1 MNDSDSAIKET
12 AALPVVPDGGP
23 GGGIEYGAT
32 PPDRPDLRAA
42 LLSGQFL
49 GSRDHALEDALTDFL
64 GAKDDD
70 ALALWLPAGWHGAE
84 EDARGLLDRD
94 IVAIDAMLS
103 EQLDAILHH
112 DRLRRLE
119 GTWRG
124 LAWLIGGMDH
134 GARLK
139 AKILN
144 VGWAEI
150 CRDLERAVEFDQSQ
164 MFRKIYEEEFG
175 MPGGEPYGLMIV
187 DHDVRHRSGPTSRTD
202 DVSALAALASV
213 AAAAFCPTIVGASP
227 VLLEVDDFADLATVT
242 DIASP
247 LRNADH
253 ARWRN
258 LTTRVDTRFLGI
270 TLPRLLA
277 RPPWEDDGTR
287 ADRFRYAEYAPEAKD
302 RVWMSAGFA
311 FGQVV
316 ARAFA
321 QSAWPGDT
329 RGADLDRL
337 GGGIVDEMP
346 VEPFR
351 TDPDG
356 VWIRK
361 SVEIVWND
369 RQEKELLD
377 AGLIPLASIPFA
389 DELVFGAARSPLV
402 PQRFTGTNADAANAN
417 ARLSNQLNTIMCASR
432 FAHYV
437 KMLGR
442 QMVGSFKTAEEIE
455 EVLDGWIKQYVRS
468 NAPYET
474 RSRYPLIA
482 GKVSVHELTGKPGSF
497 GCTVFLQPHYQ
508 IDDVAASFQLVTDLG
523 GR

>member
-1 MNDSDSAIKET
+1 VNDSASAIDET
-12 AALPVVPDGGP
+12 ITLVPDGGT
-23 GGGIEYGAT
+23 AT
-32 PPDRPDLRAA
+32 PLRPELRAA
-42 LLSGQFL
+42 VLSGKFL
-49 GSRDHALEDALTDFL
+49 GSRDQALEDALADFL
-64 GAKDDD
+64 AARNDD
-70 ALALWLPAGWHGAE
+70 ALAYWLPDGWHGSP
-84 EDARGLLDRD
+84 DDVRGLLDRD

-124 LAWLIGGMDH
+124 LHWLVCGMDH

-139 AKILN
+139 ARILN
-144 VGWAEI
+144 IGWADI

-164 MFRKIYEEEFG
+164 MFRKIYEDEFG
-175 MPGGEPYGLMIV
+175 TPGGEPYGLMIV
-187 DHDVRHRSGPTSRTD
+187 DHDVRHRSGPDSRTD

-287 ADRFRYAEYAPEAKD
+287 ADLFRYAEYAPEAKH

-337 GGGIVDEMP
+337 GGGIVDQMP
-346 VEPFR
+346 VESFR

-361 SVEIVWND
+361 PVEIVWND

-402 PQRFTGTNADAANAN
+402 PQRFTGNNAEAANAN

-455 EVLDGWIKQYVRS
+455 DALDGWIKQFVRS

-474 RSRYPLIA
+474 RARYPLIA
-482 GKVSVHELTGKPGSF
+482 GKVTVHELPGKPGSF

>member
-1 MNDSDSAIKET
+1 VTEANET
-12 AALPVVPDGGP
+12 LLAELLLPAEPVTNEPVQ
-23 GGGIEYGAT
+23 
-32 PPDRPDLRAA
+32 DRPDLRAA
-42 LLSGQFL
+42 ILDGRFI
-49 GSRDHALEDALTDFL
+49 GSRNQTLEDALADFL
-64 GAKDDD
+64 NAHNED
-70 ALALWLPAGWHGAE
+70 ALTRWLPAGWHGTA
-84 EDARGLLDRD
+84 DDLRGLLDRD
-94 IVAIDAMLS
+94 IAAIDAMLS
-103 EQLDAILHH
+103 AQLDAVLHH
-112 DRLRRLE
+112 ERLRRLE
-119 GTWRG
+119 GCWRG
-124 LAWLIGGMDH
+124 LAWLVGGVEH

-139 AKILN
+139 TKILN
-144 VGWAEI
+144 VTWPEI
-150 CRDLERAVEFDQSQ
+150 CRDLERAVEFDQSHL
-164 MFRKIYEEEFG
+164 FRKIYEEEFG

-187 DHDVRHRSGPTSRTD
+187 DHDVRHRSGPASRTD
-202 DVSALAALASV
+202 DVSALAALAGV

-227 VLLEVDDFADLATVT
+227 ALLDVDDFADLATVT

-247 LRNADH
+247 LRNAEH

-258 LTTRVDTRFLGI
+258 MTARVDTRFLGV

-287 ADRFRYAEYAPEAKD
+287 SDGFRYAEYVPEAKD

-337 GGGIVDEMP
+337 GGGIIDEMP
-346 VEPFR
+346 VESFR
-351 TDPDG
+351 TDPDR

-361 SVEIVWND
+361 PVEIVWND
-369 RQEKELLD
+369 RQERELLD
-377 AGLIPLASIPFA
+377 AGLIPLASIPHC
-389 DELVFGAARSPLV
+389 DELVFGAARSPMV
-402 PQRFTGTNADAANAN
+402 PQRHTGPNADAANAN
-417 ARLSNQLNTIMCASR
+417 ARLSNQINTIMCASR
-432 FAHYV
+432 FAHYI

-442 QMVGSFKTAEEIE
+442 QMVGSFKTAPEIE
-455 EVLDGWIKQYVRS
+455 KVLDDWIKQYVRG

-482 GKVSVHELTGKPGSF
+482 GKVTVSELTGKPGSF

-508 IDDVAASFQLVTDLG
+508 IDDVAASFQLVTDLS

>member
-1 MNDSDSAIKET
+1 MNDSTPALDET
-12 AALPVVPDGGP
+12 IALTV
-23 GGGIEYGAT
+23 GAESGVGAPAT
-32 PPDRPDLRAA
+32 VDLRGAI
-42 LLSGQFL
+42 LSGQFL
-49 GSRDHALEDALTDFL
+49 GSRDRTLEDALVGFL
-64 GAKDDD
+64 DAADED
-70 ALALWLPAGWHGAE
+70 ALGLWLPAGWHGTA
-84 EDARGLLDRD
+84 DDIRGLLDRD
-94 IVAIDAMLS
+94 IAAIDAMLS
-103 EQLDAILHH
+103 EQLDAVLHH
-112 DRLRRLE
+112 ERLRRLE
-119 GTWRG
+119 GSWRG
-124 LAWLIGGMDH
+124 LAWLVGGMEH

-139 AKILN
+139 AKVLN
-144 VGWAEI
+144 VSWPEI
-150 CRDLERAVEFDQSQ
+150 CRDLERAVEFDQSNL
-164 MFRKIYEEEFG
+164 FRKVYEEEFG
-175 MPGGEPYGLMIV
+175 MPGGEPYGVLLI
-187 DHDVRHRSGPTSRTD
+187 DHDIRHRSGPTARTD
-202 DVSALAALASV
+202 DISALASLASI
-213 AAAAFCPTIVGASP
+213 AAAAFCPTIVGVHPA
-227 VLLEVDDFADLATVT
+227 LLEVDDFADLATVT
-242 DIASP
+242 DIASA
-247 LRNADH
+247 LRNAEH
-253 ARWRN
+253 SRWRN
-258 LTTRVDTRFLGI
+258 LTTRTDTRFLGI

-287 ADRFRYAEYAPEAKD
+287 ADGFRYAEYAPEAKD

-346 VEPFR
+346 VEPFH
-351 TDPDG
+351 TDPG
-356 VWIRK
+356 RVWIRK
-361 SVEIVWND
+361 AVEIVWND
-369 RQEKELLD
+369 RQERELLD
-377 AGLIPLASIPFA
+377 AGLIPLAAIPHT

-402 PQRFTGTNADAANAN
+402 PQRFTGNNADAANAN

-432 FAHYV
+432 FAHYI

-442 QMVGSFKTAEEIE
+442 QMVGSFKTAAEIE
-455 EVLDGWIKQYVRS
+455 QALDGWIKQYVRS

-508 IDDVAASFQLVTDLG
+508 IDDVAASFQLVTDLS

>member
-1 MNDSDSAIKET
+1 VNDTTPAIDET
-12 AALPVVPDGGP
+12 IEFTMA
-23 GGGIEYGAT
+23 GGGGAERCE
-32 PPDRPDLRAA
+32 RPDIRGNV
-42 LLSGQFL
+42 LSGRFL
-49 GSRDHALEDALTDFL
+49 GRRDMPLEDALAEFL
-64 GAKDDD
+64 SAEADT
-70 ALALWLPAGWHGAE
+70 ALELWLPSGWHG
-84 EDARGLLDRD
+84 DADDLRGLLDRD
-94 IVAIDAMLS
+94 IAAIDAMLS

-124 LAWLIGGMDH
+124 LAWLVGGMEA

-164 MFRKIYEEEFG
+164 LFRKIYEDEFG
-175 MPGGEPYGLMIV
+175 MPGGEPYGVMIV
-187 DHDVRHRSGPTSRTD
+187 DHDIRHRAGPSSRTD
-202 DVSALAALASV
+202 DISALAALASV
-213 AAAAFCPTIVGASP
+213 SAAAFCPTIVGASP
-227 VLLEVDDFADLATVT
+227 ALLEVDEFADLATVT

-258 LTTRVDTRFLGI
+258 LTTRVDTRFIGVI
-270 TLPRLLA
+270 LPRLLA

-302 RVWMSAGFA
+302 RVWMSAGYA

-337 GGGIVDEMP
+337 GGGIVADAP
-346 VEPFR
+346 CEPFR
-351 TDPDG
+351 TDPDR

-361 SVEIVWND
+361 PLEIVWND
-369 RQEKELLD
+369 RQERELLD
-377 AGLIPLASIPFA
+377 AGLIPLASIPYS
-389 DELVFGAARSPLV
+389 DELVFGAARSPMV
-402 PQRFTGTNADAANAN
+402 PPRFIGATADAANAN

-432 FAHYV
+432 FAHYI

-455 EVLDGWIKQYVRS
+455 LVLDTWIKQYVRS
-468 NAPYET
+468 NAPYES
-474 RSRYPLIA
+474 RARYPLLD
-482 GKVSVHELTGKPGSF
+482 GKVSVHELVGKPGSF

-508 IDDVAASFQLVTDLG
+508 IDDVAASFQLVTDLS

>member
-1 MNDSDSAIKET
+1 VNDTSPAIDVATLAVAE
-12 AALPVVPDGGP
+12 DGG
-23 GGGIEYGAT
+23 AAVL
-32 PPDRPDLRAA
+32 DRPDIRSCV
-42 LLSGQFL
+42 LSGKFL
-49 GSRDHALEDALTDFL
+49 GNRDHALEDTLVDFL
-64 GAKDDD
+64 SAGEEA
-70 ALALWLPAGWHGAE
+70 ALSIWLPVGWRGNT
-84 EDARGLLDRD
+84 DDVRGLLDRD
-94 IVAIDAMLS
+94 IAAIDAMLS

-112 DRLRRLE
+112 ERLRRLE
-119 GTWRG
+119 GCWRG
-124 LAWLIGGMDH
+124 LAWLVGGVDL

-139 AKILN
+139 VKILN
-144 VGWAEI
+144 ITWPEI
-150 CRDLERAVEFDQSQ
+150 CRDLERAVEFDQSNL
-164 MFRKIYEEEFG
+164 FRKIYEDEFG
-175 MPGGEPYGLMIV
+175 TPGGEPYGVLII

-202 DVSALAALASV
+202 DISALAHLAGI

-227 VLLEVDDFADLATVT
+227 ALLEVDDFADLATVT

-247 LRNADH
+247 FRDADH

-258 LTTRVDTRFLGI
+258 LTTRVDTRFIGI
-270 TLPRLLA
+270 VLPRLLA
-277 RPPWEDDGTR
+277 RPPWEQDGTR
-287 ADRFRYAEYAPEAKD
+287 PDGFRYAEYAPEARD

-329 RGADLDRL
+329 RGADLDRI
-337 GGGIVDEMP
+337 GGGLVDEMP
-346 VEPFR
+346 VESFR

-369 RQEKELLD
+369 RQERELLD
-377 AGLIPLASIPFA
+377 AGLIPLASIPHT
-389 DELVFGAARSPLV
+389 DELVFGAARSPMV
-402 PQRFTGTNADAANAN
+402 PQRYTGTNADAANAN

-432 FAHYV
+432 FAHYI
-437 KMLGR
+437 KMMGR
-442 QMVGSFKTAEEIE
+442 QMVGSFKTAEEME
-455 EVLDGWIKQYVRS
+455 KVLDNWIKQYVRA
-468 NAPYET
+468 NAPYEV
-474 RSRYPLIA
+474 RARYPLID

>member
-1 MNDSDSAIKET
+1 MSDADAVLAET
-12 AALPVVPDGGP
+12 AAAVSEGGTARAP
-23 GGGIEYGAT
+23 
-32 PPDRPDLRAA
+32 LRATI
-42 LLSGQFL
+42 LSGQFL
-49 GSRDHALEDALTDFL
+49 GSRDRELEVALSAFFAANEA
-64 GAKDDD
+64 D
-70 ALALWLPAGWHGAE
+70 ALAYWLPDGWHGT
-84 EDARGLLDRD
+84 DDDLRGLLDRD

-112 DRLRRLE
+112 DRMRRLE
-119 GTWRG
+119 GSWRG
-124 LAWLIGGMDH
+124 LAWLVNGMDH

-144 VGWAEI
+144 IGWAEI

-164 MFRKIYEEEFG
+164 MFRKIYEDEFG
-175 MPGGEPYGLMIV
+175 TPGGEPYGLMIV
-187 DHDVRHRSGPTSRTD
+187 DHNVRHRSSPTARTD
-202 DVSALAALASV
+202 DVSALAALAGV
-213 AAAAFCPTIVGASP
+213 AAAAFCPMILGASP

-242 DIASP
+242 DIAGP
-247 LRNADH
+247 LRNAEH
-253 ARWRN
+253 TRWRN
-258 LTTRVDTRFLGI
+258 FTTRVDTRFLGI
-270 TLPRLLA
+270 ALPRLLA

-287 ADRFRYAEYAPEAKD
+287 ADHFRYAEYAPEAKD

-311 FGQVV
+311 FGHVV

-321 QSAWPGDT
+321 QSGWPGDI

-337 GGGIVDEMP
+337 GGGIVDDMP
-346 VEPFR
+346 VESFR

-369 RQEKELLD
+369 HQERELLD
-377 AGLIPLASIPFA
+377 AGLIPLAAIPFA

-402 PQRFTGTNADAANAN
+402 QQRYIGAHADAANAN
-417 ARLSNQLNTIMCASR
+417 ARLSNQLNTILCASR

-442 QMVGSFKTAEEIE
+442 QMVGSFRTAEEIE
-455 EVLDGWIKQYVRS
+455 AVLDGWIRQYVRS

-474 RSRYPLIA
+474 RARYPLVA
-482 GKVSVHELTGKPGSF
+482 GKVTVHELPGKPGSF

-508 IDDVAASFQLVTDLG
+508 IDDVAASFQLVTDLS

>member
-1 MNDSDSAIKET
+1 VSDASPAIDET
-12 AALPVVPDGGP
+12 IIVKVVRDGGVAAR
-23 GGGIEYGAT
+23 E
-32 PPDRPDLRAA
+32 RPDVRDVVLNGR
-42 LLSGQFL
+42 FL
-49 GSRDHALEDALTDFL
+49 GSRDPAVRDLLTDFL
-64 GAKDDD
+64 AARDDD
-70 ALALWLPAGWHGAE
+70 ALALWLPAGWHGTA
-84 EDARGLLDRD
+84 DDVRGLLDRD
-94 IVAIDAMLS
+94 IAALDALLS

-124 LAWLIGGMDH
+124 LAWLVGGLDS

-139 AKILN
+139 TKILN

-150 CRDLERAVEFDQSQ
+150 CRDLERAVEFDQSNL
-164 MFRKIYEEEFG
+164 FRKIYEDEFG
-175 MPGGEPYGLMIV
+175 TPGGEPYGMMLI
-187 DHDVRHRSGPTSRTD
+187 DHDIRHRPGPTSRTD

-227 VLLEVDDFADLATVT
+227 ALLEVDDFADLATVT

-258 LTTRVDTRFLGI
+258 LTTRVDTRFIGI

-277 RPPWEDDGTR
+277 RPPWQEDGTR
-287 ADRFRYAEYAPEAKD
+287 DEGFRYAEYAPEAKH

-311 FGQVV
+311 YGRVV

-337 GGGIVDEMP
+337 GGGIVDDMP
-346 VEPFR
+346 VESFH

-369 RQEKELLD
+369 RQERELLD
-377 AGLIPLASIPFA
+377 AGLIPLSSIPHA

-402 PQRFTGTNADAANAN
+402 PQRYTGPTADAANAN

-442 QMVGSFKTAEEIE
+442 QMVGSYKTAEEIE
-455 EVLDGWIKQYVRS
+455 QVLDEWIKQFVRS

-474 RSRYPLIA
+474 RARYPLIA
-482 GKVSVHELTGKPGSF
+482 GKVTVHELTGKPGSF

>member
-1 MNDSDSAIKET
+1 MNDSTSAIDET
-12 AALPVVPDGGP
+12 IALAVLPDGGDVTA
-23 GGGIEYGAT
+23 E
-32 PPDRPDLRAA
+32 RPRLRAA
-42 LLSGQFL
+42 VLSGRFL
-49 GSRDHALEDALTDFL
+49 GSRDYALEDALTGFL
-64 GAKDDD
+64 AANNDD
-70 ALALWLPAGWHGAE
+70 ALDHWLPAGWHGSA
-84 EDARGLLDRD
+84 DDVRGLLDRD

-124 LAWLIGGMDH
+124 MAWLIGGMDA

-139 AKILN
+139 VKILN

-164 MFRKIYEEEFG
+164 TFRKIYEDEFG
-175 MPGGEPYGLMIV
+175 MPGGEPYGLMII
-187 DHDVRHRSGPTSRTD
+187 DHDVRHRSGATSRTD
-202 DVSALAALASV
+202 DVSALAALAGV
-213 AAAAFCPTIVGASP
+213 AAAAFCPMIVGASP

-242 DIASP
+242 YIASP

-258 LTTRVDTRFLGI
+258 LTTRTDTRFLGI

-287 ADRFRYAEYAPEAKD
+287 ADNFRYAEYAPEAKD
-302 RVWMSAGFA
+302 RVWMSAGYA

-337 GGGIVDEMP
+337 GGGIVDAMP

-369 RQEKELLD
+369 RQERELLD
-377 AGLIPLASIPFA
+377 AGLIPLAAIPHA

-402 PQRFTGTNADAANAN
+402 PQRFTGVNSDAANAN
-417 ARLSNQLNTIMCASR
+417 ARLSNQINTIMCASR

-455 EVLDGWIKQYVRS
+455 EVLDGWLKQYVRS

-474 RSRYPLIA
+474 RARYPLIA
-482 GKVSVHELTGKPGSF
+482 GKVSVHEMTGKPGSF